1 MAYKITDECISCGA
15 CEPSCP
21 NQAISE
27 GQTIYVIDPN
37 RCTECVGSYA
47 SPRCVKVCPVDCCVT
62 DPGHKEDHDKLLG
75 KWGTLHPGETP
86 KAW

>member
-27 GQTIYVIDPN
+27 GQTIYVIDAA
-37 RCTECVGSYA
+37 RCTECAGSYA
-47 SPRCVKVCPVDCCVT
+47 SPRCVEVCPVDCCVT
-62 DPGHKEDHDKLLG
+62 DPAHKEDHEKLLG
-75 KWGTLHPGETP
+75 KWRALHPGETP
-86 KAW
+86 KA

>member
-27 GQTIYVIDPN
+27 GQTIYVVDPN

-47 SPRCVKVCPVDCCVT
+47 SPRCVEVCPVDCCVT
-62 DPGHKEDHDKLLG
+62 DPGHKEDREKLLG
-75 KWGTLHPGETP
+75 KWRTLHPGETP
-86 KAW
+86 KA